1 MEASLSPVTDGQT
14 AIDELKEISTQVEAA
29 VLVGTDGKVLAS
41 TLSDARAERLATTA
55 KNLLEEAGRL
65 DARELRQLEVATGEG
80 SLFAVREGD
89 LLIAATTG
97 PGPTTGLIFYDLK
110 SSLRRAAEKPKPK
123 PKPKPR
129 RKPASGGKT

>member
-1 MEASLSPVTDGQT
+1 VEASLSPVTDGQT
-14 AIDELKEISTQVEAA
+14 AIGELKEISTQVETA
-29 VLVGTDGKVLAS
+29 VVVDTDGKVLGS
-41 TLSDARAERLATTA
+41 TLPEAQAERLAATA

-65 DARELRQLEVATGEG
+65 DARELRQLEVATEEG
-80 SLFAVREGD
+80 SLFVVREGD

-97 PGPTTGLIFYDLK
+97 PLPTTGLVFYDLK

-123 PKPKPR
+123 PKPRPR